1 MLHSDLLLPLS
12 YKELSVYY
20 YTSKTVKSVRQR
32 HATERLVFPGDST
45 VAVTVISLRFM
56 LGSLW
61 RRIPAAARVET
72 AIP

>member
-32 HATERLVFPGDST
+32 HATERLVPPGDST
-45 VAVTVISLRFM
+45 IAVTVISLHFM

-61 RRIPAAARVET
+61 RRIPAAAKVEI
-72 AIP
+72 A